1 MALLKNKMVNA
12 NTKWD
17 ACIKLCEDDER
28 WNLLKMSDKKKYFT
42 QYVAEIKK
50 INQLEQKAKT

>member
-1 MALLKNKMVNA
+1 MVNI

-42 QYVAEIKK
+42 
-50 INQLEQKAKT
+50 